1 MIKQVQP
8 ESYDADSDDG
18 NGYRYAYDA
27 CGRMTEVQDP
37 GGNILHTYEYNG
49 HGQILREVD
58 GEGKEVIYT
67 YNDLGRRSGN
77 R

>member
-37 GGNILHTYEYNG
+37 GEHPA
-49 HGQILREVD
+49 HLRVQRARTD
-58 GEGKEVIYT
+58 PPGS
-67 YNDLGRRSGN
+67 GRRRKGGPLYL
-77 R
+77 